1 MAGTSLALRP
11 LTVEAL
17 TVAALAVLVAGAA
30 ALVVLGSPLIVLA
43 GLFALFALLAV
54 CWRFG
59 REAPLLAVIALTPL
73 IPIAEG
79 GSFSSLGAYGSDA
92 RALLIAI
99 GTSLYLLAYVRGT
112 PALPHTLRG
121 PVVALLALAAIGLPV
136 GILNSENSPE
146 LIAELSKGIGQPL
159 FFAAFVIAVS
169 AALRDR
175 SGARER
181 ILAAFALA
189 ILAQALIVVA
199 EFATGAAFDA
209 ERGILRAQGTVGANF
224 LGAMAMLGVFT
235 GLSLRSGS
243 LNPLL
248 VRLGTLTVLAS
259 GGILAL
265 ALTRGALVGV
275 VIGVGYVVLT
285 GLDTRGRRI
294 AIRAALATLAVIVLV
309 PPISALWTSRLDE
322 QGLAGFSRQA
332 TWASGVRMGLDDP
345 LTGLGTLGVTEG
357 VAENRFYSHT
367 PLGYTNVV
375 PHNIWV
381 LSFAEGGLAALAATF
396 AFSLLAL
403 LAVLNR
409 PRRGSPADRFLVAG
423 LLAFAVVAMINN
435 LFTHPE
441 VMIPTLAL
449 LAIVSGPVAAARED
463 ERVGAP

>member
-1 MAGTSLALRP
+1 MAGTSLGLRP
-11 LTVEAL
+11 PAGEALITAAL
-17 TVAALAVLVAGAA
+17 TVLVAAA
-30 ALVVLGSPLIVLA
+30 AILVVVGPPVIVL
-43 GLFALFALLAV
+43 GGLFALLAV
-54 CWRFG
+54 LAGCWRFG
-59 REAPLLAVIALTPL
+59 REAPLLAVITFAPL

-79 GSFSSLGAYGSDA
+79 GSFSSLGAYGSDV
-92 RALLIAI
+92 RALLIAV

-112 PALPHTLRG
+112 PALPRPLRG

-136 GILNSENSPE
+136 GILNSDDATE

-175 SGARER
+175 AGARER

-189 ILAQALIVVA
+189 VLAQALIVVA

-224 LGAMAMLGVFT
+224 LGAMSMLGVFT

-243 LNPLL
+243 LNPLM
-248 VRLGTLTVLAS
+248 VRLGGATVLAS

-265 ALTRGALVGV
+265 ALTRGALIGV

-285 GLDTRGRRI
+285 GLDARGRRI
-294 AIRAALATLAVIVLV
+294 AVRAAVATLAVIVLV

-322 QGLAGFSRQA
+322 QGLAGFDRQA
-332 TWASGVRMGLDDP
+332 TWVSGVRMGLDDP

-357 VAENRFYSHT
+357 IAENRDYSHT
-367 PLGYTNVV
+367 PVGNTNVV

-381 LSFAEGGLAALAATF
+381 LSFAEGGLAALVATL

-403 LAVLNR
+403 VAVLNR

-423 LLAFAVVAMINN
+423 LLGFAVVVMINN

-449 LAIVSGPVAAARED
+449 LAIVCGPAAAARET
-463 ERVGAP
+463 RAAA